1 MKKVILIVSVLC
13 FSFFYSQKNQNY
25 LEVSYGSICCGPPSD
40 VPVMNYINQFQKKNK
55 LKAFEIY
62 EQSGLGREGE
72 FSFYI
77 GIDKLSKTQKSNF
90 IKGLKAVVKAQN
102 DKRNES
108 RDGIVYF
115 EESAPVTKSDLSQ
128 KRNLNLY
135 KKSK

>member
-1 MKKVILIVSVLC
+1 MKKIILALSVFC
-13 FSFFYSQKNQNY
+13 FSIFYSQKNQNY
-25 LEVSYGSICCGPPSD
+25 LEVSYGSICCGPLSD
-40 VPVMNYINQFQKKNK
+40 VPVMNYITQFQKKNK

-72 FSFYI
+72 FSLYI
-77 GIDKLSKTQKSNF
+77 GVDKLTKTQKSSF
-90 IKGLKAVVKAQN
+90 IKGLKAVVKSQN

-115 EESAPVTKSDLSQ
+115 EETAPVTKSDLLQ
-128 KRNLNLY
+128 KRNIAIY

>member
-1 MKKVILIVSVLC
+1 MKKIVLTLSVLC

-40 VPVMNYINQFQKKNK
+40 VPVMNYITQFQKKNK

-115 EESAPVTKSDLSQ
+115 EESAPVTQSDLS
-128 KRNLNLY
+128 KKTNITLY
-135 KKSK
+135 KKTK

>member
-1 MKKVILIVSVLC
+1 MKKIVLTLSLLC

-40 VPVMNYINQFQKKNK
+40 VPVMNYITQFQKKNK

-77 GIDKLSKTQKSNF
+77 GIDKLSKAQKTNF

-108 RDGIVYF
+108 RDGIVHF
-115 EESAPVTKSDLSQ
+115 EESAPVSQSELS
-128 KRNLNLY
+128 KKTNITLY